1 MDSVCLEYAHM
12 SNSMYLYP
20 IYVDQYVIV
29 CNDVYCCSWRAGKG
43 EEKMNSEILWLILIG
58 FAVVVLFFNSAFIVR
73 QKTAAIIERF
83 GRFQSVR
90 FPGLR
95 FKLPI
100 IDRKV
105 KVSNLRIQQL
115 DVDVETKTHDNV
127 FIDTKVSI
135 QYRVLEDQVADSYYN
150 LENPVAQIES
160 YVFDTVRS
168 EIPMLILDDVFSN
181 KDAVAKSIQ
190 QSLSGAMK
198 QFGYVIV
205 NSLVTDLQPE
215 TMVKTA
221 MNKINATE
229 REKLAA
235 RNEAEAEKIKLIKK
249 AEAEA
254 ESKRL
259 QGQGLA
265 NQRQE
270 IARGIRESIE
280 TIKETGVSEEEVM
293 TLLLVTQHYDAVQ
306 DVARNSNS
314 NTVMIN
320 YSPAGIKDVASQIR
334 EAMLSVTPGS
344 SIKPLQI

>member
-1 MDSVCLEYAHM
+1 MISGM
-12 SNSMYLYP
+12 
-20 IYVDQYVIV
+20 
-29 CNDVYCCSWRAGKG
+29 W
-43 EEKMNSEILWLILIG
+43 WLIVIG
-58 FAVVVLFFNSAFIVR
+58 FVVLILHWNSIFIVR

-83 GRFQSVR
+83 GRFHSVR
-90 FPGLR
+90 FPGLG
-95 FKLPI
+95 FKVPF
-100 IDRKV
+100 IDRIV
-105 KVSNLRIQQL
+105 KVSNLKIQQL

-127 FIDTKVSI
+127 FVNTKVSI
-135 QYRVLEDQVADSYYN
+135 QYQVLKDQVADSFYN

-168 EIPMLILDDVFSN
+168 EIPLLILDDVFSN

-215 TMVKTA
+215 SMVKAA

-235 RNEAEAEKIKLIKK
+235 RNEAESEKIKMVKK

-306 DVARNSNS
+306 DVARNSS
-314 NTVMIN
+314 TNTVMIN

-334 EAMLSVTPGS
+334 EAMLSVSPGS
-344 SIKPLQI
+344 PLKTL

>member
-1 MDSVCLEYAHM
+1 MTSGMVWM
-12 SNSMYLYP
+12 
-20 IYVDQYVIV
+20 IVIAV
-29 CNDVYCCSWRAGKG
+29 AAV
-43 EEKMNSEILWLILIG
+43 ILPASSI
-58 FAVVVLFFNSAFIVR
+58 FTVK
-73 QKTAAIIERF
+73 QMTAAIIERF
-83 GRFQSVR
+83 GRFHAVR
-90 FPGLR
+90 FAGLR
-95 FKLPI
+95 FKLPF
-100 IDRKV
+100 IDRIV

-115 DVDVETKTHDNV
+115 DVDVETKTQDNV
-127 FIDTKVSI
+127 FINTKVSI
-135 QYRVLEDQVADSYYN
+135 QYKVLKDQVADSFYK
-150 LENPVAQIES
+150 LENPTAQIES

-181 KDAVAKSIQ
+181 KEAVAKSIQ
-190 QSLSGAMK
+190 QSLSGAMQ

-215 TMVKTA
+215 SMVKAA

-235 RNEAEAEKIKLIKK
+235 RNEAEADKIKMVKK

-259 QGQGLA
+259 QGMGLA

-280 TIKETGVSEEEVM
+280 TIKETGVSEAEVM

-306 DVARNSNS
+306 DVARNSSS

-334 EAMLSVTPGS
+334 EAMLSVTPDMTV
-344 SIKPLQI
+344 KTV

>member
-1 MDSVCLEYAHM
+1 MEVG
-12 SNSMYLYP
+12 
-20 IYVDQYVIV
+20 IV
-29 CNDVYCCSWRAGKG
+29 LFIFCA
-43 EEKMNSEILWLILIG
+43 IAAL
-58 FAVVVLFFNSAFIVR
+58 VLFFNSVFVVK

-83 GRFQSVR
+83 GRFHSVR

-95 FKLPI
+95 AKIPFV
-100 IDRKV
+100 DQKV
-105 KVSNLRIQQL
+105 KVANLRIQQL
-115 DVDVETKTHDNV
+115 DVDVETKTQDNV
-127 FIDTKVSI
+127 FINTKVSI
-135 QYRVLEDQVADSYYN
+135 QYMVLEDQVADPYYK
-150 LENPVAQIES
+150 LEKPESQIES

-215 TMVKTA
+215 VTVKDA

-229 REKLAA
+229 RLKLAA
-235 RNEAEAEKIKLIKK
+235 RNEAEADKIKLVKK

-259 QGQGLA
+259 QGEGLA

-280 TIKETGVSEEEVM
+280 TIKETGVSEEEVL

-306 DVARNSNS
+306 DVARNSSS
-314 NTVMIN
+314 NTVLMN
-320 YSPAGIKDVASQIR
+320 YSPAGIGDVASQIR
-334 EAMLSVTPGS
+334 EAMLSVSPSLKGAAS
-344 SIKPLQI
+344 PENVSGQ

>member
-1 MDSVCLEYAHM
+1 MKTAMVWMILLGLAALIPLL
-12 SNSMYLYP
+12 NSFY
-20 IYVDQYVIV
+20 
-29 CNDVYCCSWRAGKG
+29 
-43 EEKMNSEILWLILIG
+43 
-58 FAVVVLFFNSAFIVR
+58 IVR

-83 GRFQSVR
+83 GRFHAVR
-90 FPGLR
+90 FAGPH
-95 FKLPI
+95 FKMPFV
-100 IDRKV
+100 DRIV
-105 KVSNLRIQQL
+105 KISNLRIKQL
-115 DVDVETKTHDNV
+115 DVDVETKTQDNV
-127 FIDTKVSI
+127 FINTKVSI
-135 QYRVLEDQVADSYYN
+135 QYRVIEEQVADSFYK
-150 LENPVAQIES
+150 LENPQAQIES

-168 EIPMLILDDVFSN
+168 EIPLLILDDVFST

-190 QSLSGAMK
+190 TSLSDAMK
-198 QFGYVIV
+198 QFGYIIV

-215 TMVKTA
+215 SMVKAA

-235 RNEAEAEKIKLIKK
+235 RNEAEAEKIKLVKK

-306 DVARNSNS
+306 DVARNSAS
-314 NTVMIN
+314 NTVLMN
-320 YSPAGIKDVASQIR
+320 YSPAGIADVATQIR
-334 EAMLSVTPGS
+334 EAMLSVSPGS
-344 SIKPLQI
+344 TRALPPMK

>member
-1 MDSVCLEYAHM
+1 MCIIAHEE
-12 SNSMYLYP
+12 
-20 IYVDQYVIV
+20 
-29 CNDVYCCSWRAGKG
+29 RKKG
-43 EEKMNSEILWLILIG
+43 DEKMNSGIVWLIVIG
-58 FAVVVLFFNSAFIVR
+58 VAGVILLWNSTFIVR

-83 GRFQSVR
+83 GRFHSVR
-90 FPGLR
+90 FPGLC
-95 FKLPI
+95 FKMPFA
-100 IDRKV
+100 DRIV
-105 KVSNLRIQQL
+105 KISNLKIQQL

-127 FIDTKVSI
+127 FVNTKVSI
-135 QYRVLEDQVADSYYN
+135 QYQVIKDQVADSFYN

-168 EIPMLILDDVFSN
+168 EIPLLILDDVFSN

-190 QSLSGAMK
+190 ESLSGSMK

-215 TMVKTA
+215 SMVKAA

-235 RNEAEAEKIKLIKK
+235 KNEAEAEKIKMVKK

-306 DVARNSNS
+306 DVARNSS
-314 NTVMIN
+314 TNTVMIN

-334 EAMLSVTPGS
+334 EAMLSVSPGS
-344 SIKPLQI
+344 TLTTL

>member
-1 MDSVCLEYAHM
+1 
-12 SNSMYLYP
+12 
-20 IYVDQYVIV
+20 
-29 CNDVYCCSWRAGKG
+29 
-43 EEKMNSEILWLILIG
+43 MNSGMVWLIVIAFVALI
-58 FAVVVLFFNSAFIVR
+58 VLWNSLFIVK
-73 QKTAAIIERF
+73 QKTAALVERF
-83 GRFQSVR
+83 GRFHSVR
-90 FPGLR
+90 FPGLQV
-95 FKLPI
+95 KLPFV
-100 IDRKV
+100 DRIV
-105 KVSNLRIQQL
+105 KVSNLKIQQL

-127 FIDTKVSI
+127 FINTKVSI
-135 QYRVLEDQVADSYYN
+135 QYRVIEEQVADSFYK
-150 LENPVAQIES
+150 LENPQAQIES

-168 EIPMLILDDVFSN
+168 EIPLLILDDVFSN

-190 QSLSGAMK
+190 ESLSGAMK

-215 TMVKTA
+215 SMVKSA

-235 RNEAEAEKIKLIKK
+235 MNEAEADKIKMVKK

-306 DVARNSNS
+306 DVARNSTS
-314 NTVMIN
+314 NTVMMN
-320 YSPAGIKDVASQIR
+320 YSPAGIGDVASQIR
-334 EAMLSVTPGS
+334 EAMLSVSPGGAAPS
-344 SIKPLQI
+344 FK

>member
-1 MDSVCLEYAHM
+1 M
-12 SNSMYLYP
+12 S
-20 IYVDQYVIV
+20 
-29 CNDVYCCSWRAGKG
+29 RKG
-43 EEKMNSEILWLILIG
+43 EYEMNNGVVWLIVIALAVLIC
-58 FAVVVLFFNSAFIVR
+58 LWNTLFIVK

-83 GRFQSVR
+83 GRFHSVR
-90 FPGLR
+90 FAGLR
-95 FKLPI
+95 IKFPF
-100 IDRKV
+100 IDRIV
-105 KVSNLRIQQL
+105 KVSNLKIQQL
-115 DVDVETKTHDNV
+115 DVDVETKTQDNV
-127 FIDTKVSI
+127 FINTKVSI
-135 QYRVLEDQVADSYYN
+135 QYKVIGEQVADSFYK
-150 LENPVAQIES
+150 LENPQSQIES

-215 TMVKTA
+215 TMVKSA

-235 RNEAEAEKIKLIKK
+235 MNEAEAEKIKMVKK

-306 DVARNSNS
+306 DVARNSSS
-314 NTVMIN
+314 NTVMMN
-320 YSPAGIKDVASQIR
+320 YSPAGIGDVATQIR
-334 EAMLSVTPGS
+334 EAMLSVSPGR
-344 SIKPLQI
+344 IGKTAG

>member
-1 MDSVCLEYAHM
+1 MES
-12 SNSMYLYP
+12 
-20 IYVDQYVIV
+20 
-29 CNDVYCCSWRAGKG
+29 RKG
-43 EEKMNSEILWLILIG
+43 EEEMNSGIVWLILI
-58 FAVVVLFFNSAFIVR
+58 FIAALVLFFNSVFVVR

-90 FPGLR
+90 FPGLQ
-95 FKLPI
+95 FKLPFI
-100 IDRKV
+100 ERIV
-105 KVSNLRIQQL
+105 KISNLKIQQL
-115 DVDVETKTHDNV
+115 DVDVETKTQDNV
-127 FIDTKVSI
+127 FINTKVSI
-135 QYRVLEDQVADSYYN
+135 QYKVLKDQVADSFYN

-190 QSLSGAMK
+190 ASLSDAMK

-215 TMVKTA
+215 TVVKEA

-235 RNEAEAEKIKLIKK
+235 RNEAEADKIKLVKR

-259 QGQGLA
+259 QGMGLA

-280 TIKETGVSEEEVM
+280 TIKETGVSEKEVL
-293 TLLLVTQHYDAVQ
+293 TLLLVTQHYDAIQ
-306 DVARNSNS
+306 DVARNSTS
-314 NTVMIN
+314 NTVMMN
-320 YSPAGIKDVASQIR
+320 YSPAGIADVATQIR
-334 EAMLSVTPGS
+334 EAMLSVSPGS
-344 SIKPLQI
+344 VARTV

>member
-1 MDSVCLEYAHM
+1 MGS
-12 SNSMYLYP
+12 
-20 IYVDQYVIV
+20 
-29 CNDVYCCSWRAGKG
+29 RKG
-43 EEKMNSEILWLILIG
+43 EEKMNSGTLWLVLIG
-58 FAVVVLFFNSAFIVR
+58 IAGLILLWNSVFTVKQMTAV
-73 QKTAAIIERF
+73 IIERF
-83 GRFQSVR
+83 GRFHSVR
-90 FPGLR
+90 FAGLR
-95 FKLPI
+95 FKLPF
-100 IDRKV
+100 IDRIIKI
-105 KVSNLRIQQL
+105 SNLKIQQL
-115 DVDVETKTHDNV
+115 DVDVETKTQDNV
-127 FIDTKVSI
+127 FINTKVSI
-135 QYRVLEDQVADSYYN
+135 QYKVLKDQVADSFYK
-150 LENPVAQIES
+150 LENPQGQIES

-168 EIPMLILDDVFSN
+168 EIPLLILDDVFSN
-181 KDAVAKSIQ
+181 KEAVAKSIQ
-190 QSLSGAMK
+190 QSLSGAMQ

-215 TMVKTA
+215 SMVKAA

-235 RNEAEAEKIKLIKK
+235 RNEAEAEKIKLVKK

-280 TIKETGVSEEEVM
+280 TIKETGVSEQEVM

-320 YSPAGIKDVASQIR
+320 YSPGGIKDVASQIR
-334 EAMLSVTPGS
+334 EAMLSVS
-344 SIKPLQI
+344 SDAPTRMIDK

>member
-1 MDSVCLEYAHM
+1 MKNE
-12 SNSMYLYP
+12 
-20 IYVDQYVIV
+20 IV
-29 CNDVYCCSWRAGKG
+29 
-43 EEKMNSEILWLILIG
+43 WLILIVL
-58 FAVVVLFFNSAFIVR
+58 AVLIPLWNSIFIVK
-73 QKTAAIIERF
+73 QKTATIIERF

-90 FPGLR
+90 FAGLR
-95 FKLPI
+95 FKQPFV
-100 IDRKV
+100 DRIV

-127 FIDTKVSI
+127 FINTKVSI
-135 QYRVLEDQVADSYYN
+135 QYKVLEDQVADSFYK
-150 LENPVAQIES
+150 LENPQAQIES

-168 EIPMLILDDVFSN
+168 EIPLLILDDVFSN

-198 QFGYVIV
+198 QFGFVIV

-215 TMVKTA
+215 NTVKAA

-235 RNEAEAEKIKLIKK
+235 RNEAEAEKIKLVKK

-306 DVARNSNS
+306 DVARNSTS
-314 NTVMIN
+314 NTVMLN
-320 YSPAGIKDVASQIR
+320 YSPAGISDVAAQIR
-334 EAMLSVTPGS
+334 EAMLSVSPGRMPVPP
-344 SIKPLQI
+344 K

>member
-1 MDSVCLEYAHM
+1 MNIGTVL
-12 SNSMYLYP
+12 L
-20 IYVDQYVIV
+20 IVIAFFV
-29 CNDVYCCSWRAGKG
+29 
-43 EEKMNSEILWLILIG
+43 LILLWNI
-58 FAVVVLFFNSAFIVR
+58 LFIVR
-73 QKTAAIIERF
+73 QKTAAIVERF

-95 FKLPI
+95 FKLPF
-100 IDRKV
+100 IDRIV
-105 KVSNLRIQQL
+105 KVSNLKIQQL
-115 DVDVETKTHDNV
+115 DVDVETKTQDNV
-127 FIDTKVSI
+127 FINTKVSI
-135 QYRVLEDQVADSYYN
+135 QYRVIEEQVADSFYK
-150 LENPVAQIES
+150 LENPQAQIES

-190 QSLSGAMK
+190 ESLSGAMK

-215 TMVKTA
+215 SMVKAA

-235 RNEAEAEKIKLIKK
+235 RNEAEAEKIKLVKK

-280 TIKETGVSEEEVM
+280 TIKETGVSEQEVM
-293 TLLLVTQHYDAVQ
+293 TLLLVTQHYDAIQ

-314 NTVMIN
+314 NTVMMN
-320 YSPAGIKDVASQIR
+320 YSPAGIGDVASQIR
-334 EAMLSVTPGS
+334 EAMLSVSPGS
-344 SIKPLQI
+344 AAIPIS